1 MLSKQSAA
9 TMSVRRVLPDV
20 AGLYRAIAE
29 QFTQIAAATIQACG
43 RFRVALSGGTTPKP
57 LYELLATRDFVT
69 RVDWA
74 RTEVFFSD
82 ERCVPP
88 DDARS
93 NFRMAADALL
103 KHVPLPAAQ
112 LHRMRGEDPPA
123 HAALQYQEELAAA
136 FRTAGRP
143 RFDLVLLG
151 LGGNGH
157 TASLFPGTGAL
168 REIRRTVVPQ
178 YIESQSEWRLTFTR
192 PVLNAAAQVWV
203 LARGESKAEAV
214 QRVLEGP
221 FEPQVLPAQYLA
233 PVAGQLIWWFDS
245 AAAARLIPSA

>member
-1 MLSKQSAA
+1 MTAA
-9 TMSVRRVLPDV
+9 APTSTRRVLPD
-20 AGLYRAIAE
+20 AQGFYRAIAE
-29 QFTQIAAATIQACG
+29 QFTQAAAEAIQACG
-43 RFRVALSGGTTPKP
+43 RFRVAFSGGTTPKP
-57 LYELLATRDFVT
+57 LYELLATQAFIT
-69 RVDWA
+69 RVDWT

-103 KHVPLPAAQ
+103 KHVPLPATQ
-112 LHRMRGEDPPA
+112 LHRMRGEDLPA
-123 HAALQYQEELAAA
+123 PAALHYQEELAAA

-151 LGGNGH
+151 LGENGH
-157 TASLFPGTGAL
+157 TASLFPGSGAL
-168 REIRRTVVPQ
+168 REFWRAVVPQ

-203 LARGESKAEAV
+203 LARGESKAEVV

-233 PVAGQLIWWFDS
+233 PVAGQLVWWLDA
-245 AAAARLIPSA
+245 AAAARLASVTTE

>member
-1 MLSKQSAA
+1 MTAA
-9 TMSVRRVLPDV
+9 ASTSRRVLPN
-20 AGLYRAIAE
+20 APGFYRAIAE
-29 QFTQIAAATIQACG
+29 QFTQAAAEAIQTCG

-57 LYELLATRDFVT
+57 LYELLATKEFVT

-103 KHVPLPAAQ
+103 KHVLLPAAH

-123 HAALQYQEELAAA
+123 HAALHYQEELATA

-151 LGGNGH
+151 LGENGH
-157 TASLFPGTGAL
+157 TASLFPGSGAL
-168 REIRRTVVPQ
+168 REFWRTVVPQ

-192 PVLNAAAQVWV
+192 SVLNAAVQVWV
-203 LARGESKAEAV
+203 LARGESKAEVV

-233 PVAGQLIWWFDS
+233 PVAGQLIWWMDV
-245 AAAARLIPSA
+245 AAAGRLASVKTE